1 MKNFQINRIL
11 PLTFIEQSFALHLHL
26 RLEIRPRTTSNTRI
40 NYWLVQWLIK
50 FPIAYRITIS
60 WMMLLEGID
69 CLGGATFQPNIFNG
83 SENFAVLMFGDK
95 RNAIRLSPIVILDNC
110 KPIEQQILVLPCRS
124 FFRLPMKAIHC
135 VESFPI
141 ISIRLMILSIYVSQI
156 IRSLFLY
163 SFAAV

>member
-69 CLGGATFQPNIFNG
+69 CLGGATFQPNIFRTFSTAAKILLFWCSATKGTQFDFLPLSFSTTANP
-83 SENFAVLMFGDK
+83 SSSRFLCCLVAPFSVCRWK
-95 RNAIRLSPIVILDNC
+95 RYIVSRAF
-110 KPIEQQILVLPCRS
+110 Q
-124 FFRLPMKAIHC
+124 
-135 VESFPI
+135 
-141 ISIRLMILSIYVSQI
+141 
-156 IRSLFLY
+156 LY
-163 SFAAV
+163 RFD